1 MTELRKLIGAH
12 WVLYKQKIEILKRQ
26 ADEDSIPKY
35 SDNIEKFRFKNKA
48 YIYIYKYIYIYT
60 YKNPIRAFLDCLSS
74 CLQAFVP
81 CVLSC
86 IRIFSLSKFYISLHL
101 SFAVKN

>member
-12 WVLYKQKIEILKRQ
+12 WVLCKQKIEILKRQ

-48 YIYIYKYIYIYT
+48 YIYI
-60 YKNPIRAFLDCLSS
+60 
-74 CLQAFVP
+74 
-81 CVLSC
+81 
-86 IRIFSLSKFYISLHL
+86 
-101 SFAVKN
+101 

>member
-48 YIYIYKYIYIYT
+48 YIYIYIYIRIKILYVLFWIVCLHVC
-60 YKNPIRAFLDCLSS
+60 KHLFLACFLAFE
-74 CLQAFVP
+74 F
-81 CVLSC
+81 
-86 IRIFSLSKFYISLHL
+86 FH
-101 SFAVKN
+101 

>member
-48 YIYIYKYIYIYT
+48 YIYIYIYIYIRIKILYVLFWIVCPHVC
-60 YKNPIRAFLDCLSS
+60 KHLFLACFLAFE
-74 CLQAFVP
+74 F
-81 CVLSC
+81 
-86 IRIFSLSKFYISLHL
+86 FH
-101 SFAVKN
+101 

>member
-1 MTELRKLIGAH
+1 MRANVCKREGKLAEKALTGQIYTCFLARKAQKYVRQEMTELRKLIGAH

-48 YIYIYKYIYIYT
+48 YIYI
-60 YKNPIRAFLDCLSS
+60 
-74 CLQAFVP
+74 
-81 CVLSC
+81 
-86 IRIFSLSKFYISLHL
+86 
-101 SFAVKN
+101 

>member
-48 YIYIYKYIYIYT
+48 YIYIYIYT